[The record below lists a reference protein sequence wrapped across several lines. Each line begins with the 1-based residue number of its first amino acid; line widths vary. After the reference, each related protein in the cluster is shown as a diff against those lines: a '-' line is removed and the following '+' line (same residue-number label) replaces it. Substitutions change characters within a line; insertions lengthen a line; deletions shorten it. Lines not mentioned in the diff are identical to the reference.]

1 VRVVEADSESLEEKY
16 VAELLTSGV
25 RILHLLRDPR
35 GVIHSRLQLW
45 QFCKAKGV
53 QKCAPEVC
61 GSYRT
66 TLDALER
73 VMQKLFAHTGSNLGP
88 SRHYLRVK

>member
-1 VRVVEADSESLEEKY
+1 M
-16 VAELLTSGV
+16 
-25 RILHLLRDPR
+25 IF
-35 GVIHSRLQLW
+35 SRLKLW
-45 QFCKAKGV
+45 QFCRAKGV

-73 VMQKLFAHTGSNLGP
+73 VMKKLFSYTGSDLGP
-88 SRHYLRVK
+88 SRHYLRIK